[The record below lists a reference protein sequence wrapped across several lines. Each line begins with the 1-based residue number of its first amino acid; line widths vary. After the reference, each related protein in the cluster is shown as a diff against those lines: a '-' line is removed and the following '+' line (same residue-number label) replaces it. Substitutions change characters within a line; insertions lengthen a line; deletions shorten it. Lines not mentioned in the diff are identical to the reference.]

1 MKKQLFILTLI
12 FGFIATGLSCAQ
24 AKTTQKEM
32 FQSTYNE
39 VKALVQSKDYK
50 FAGEVVFNNKK
61 RTRLDQALNTI
72 AISKNEVSGQVSSL
86 DNKTVA
92 INGKITN
99 YNVNFDDDSQK
110 ISIEFNV
117 ENMEVYIDIKPN
129 GNAFLTIKSGVDDI
143 TQAGKV
149 ESR

>member
-1 MKKQLFILTLI
+1 
-12 FGFIATGLSCAQ
+12 
-24 AKTTQKEM
+24 M

-72 AISKNEVSGQVSSL
+72 TISENEVSGQVSSL

-117 ENMEVYIDIKPN
+117 ENMKVYIDIKPN
-129 GNAFLTIKSGVDDI
+129 GNAFLTIRSGVDDI